1 MNEAMADHRRTRRG
15 RGEHRW
21 EARAAATRGISGA
34 VALAAPV
41 AAMALLAGVA
51 EARSGGSWRCGSR
64 LILPGMVQEQVLEL
78 CGEPDGRT
86 TSEERRTRWNGA
98 GEKVVEIVPVETWT
112 YDRGSNQL
120 VRLTFRNGNL
130 TRIKTGDYGR

>member
-1 MNEAMADHRRTRRG
+1 MA
-15 RGEHRW
+15 
-21 EARAAATRGISGA
+21 
-34 VALAAPV
+34 ALALV
-41 AAMALLAGVA
+41 VGVA

-86 TSEERRTRWNGA
+86 TSEERRTRWNAA

-120 VRLTFRNGNL
+120 VRYLTFRNGNL
-130 TRIKTGDYGR
+130 TRIKTGDYGQ